1 MAKSKTGIE
10 QSPLPET
17 TAWARAVVL
26 AGGLFGVSLSER
38 TLALRSVEE
47 LGRKIGEAVRVA
59 LPASKALVDV
69 LDARLR
75 EFGID
80 TDCDRMRT
88 ARSAKDLCEALH
100 GKTGREVVDALA
112 AARLDTSSSAVQ
124 QSLVDAGEALETLDD
139 ALVLGVLRQLLSR
152 ERADLSASKYLRE
165 AREILKQDEMRRA
178 VGVELRMVAGA
189 AQAYL
194 LSGAPSVSI
203 AALESDNTLPKSTVM
218 ASVIAPAQVRIESSR
233 SAAQAPSP
241 KARPKSKSRSG
252 PKSGP
257 AKSSR
262 AALSQTLTS
271 EGVTAP
277 NRVGV
282 DRRGTVP
289 DRKAARALLAEA
301 MKEAEGKLD
310 GSKGPVLFTVV
321 VTVEVAS

>member
-17 TAWARAVVL
+17 TAWARAVAL

-47 LGRKIGEAVRVA
+47 LGRKIGDAVRVA
-59 LPASKALVDV
+59 LPSSKALVDV

-75 EFGID
+75 ELGID
-80 TDCDRMRT
+80 ADCDRMRT
-88 ARSAKDLCEALH
+88 ARSARDLCEVLH
-100 GKTGREVVDALA
+100 GKSGRDVVDALA

-124 QSLVDAGEALETLDD
+124 QSLVDAGEALETLEDP
-139 ALVLGVLRQLLSR
+139 LVLGVLRQLLSR
-152 ERADLSASKYLRE
+152 ERADLSSSKYLRE
-165 AREILKQDEMRRA
+165 AREILKGDEMRRA
-178 VGVELRMVAGA
+178 LGVELRMVAGA

-194 LSGAPSVSI
+194 LSGAPSVGS
-203 AALESDNTLPKSTVM
+203 AAVEAENTMPRSTVM
-218 ASVIAPAQVRIESSR
+218 ASVIAPAQVRIESTR
-233 SAAQAPSP
+233 SAAKTPSP
-241 KARPKSKSRSG
+241 KTRPSPKSR
-252 PKSGP
+252 P

-262 AALSQTLTS
+262 TALSKTLVS

-289 DRKAARALLAEA
+289 DRNAARELLAEA
-301 MKEAEGKLD
+301 VKEAEGKLE